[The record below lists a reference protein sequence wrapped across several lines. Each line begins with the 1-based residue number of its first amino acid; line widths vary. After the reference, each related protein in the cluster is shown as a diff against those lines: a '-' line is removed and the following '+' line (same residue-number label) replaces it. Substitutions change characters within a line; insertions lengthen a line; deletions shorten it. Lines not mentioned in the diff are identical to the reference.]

1 MSNIPNKKL
10 SWAYLT
16 IGGVME
22 TVWAVSMKFSE
33 GFTNVPYTII
43 TVAFIL
49 ISLVFLSKGM
59 DGGIPVG
66 TAYAV
71 WVGIGAVGAVI
82 AGIVLLGDP
91 VNMAQVLFIML
102 IIAGIVGLEI
112 TSGKMDKSNVKKGR

>member
-1 MSNIPNKKL
+1 
-10 SWAYLT
+10 
-16 IGGVME
+16 
-22 TVWAVSMKFSE
+22 MKFSE
-33 GFTNVPYTII
+33 GFTHIPYTII
-43 TVAFIL
+43 TVIFIL

-91 VNMAQVLFIML
+91 VNVIQALFIML
-102 IIAGIVGLEI
+102 IIAGIVGLEV
-112 TSGKMDKSNVKKGR
+112 TSGKKEETSSEK

>member
-1 MSNIPNKKL
+1 
-10 SWAYLT
+10 
-16 IGGVME
+16 ME

-91 VNMAQVLFIML
+91 VNIAQVLFIML

-112 TSGKMDKSNVKKGR
+112 TSGKKEESSAEK

>member
-1 MSNIPNKKL
+1 
-10 SWAYLT
+10 
-16 IGGVME
+16 ME

-82 AGIVLLGDP
+82 AGIMLLGDP

-112 TSGKMDKSNVKKGR
+112 TSGKKEESSAEK

>member
-1 MSNIPNKKL
+1 MSNIPNKKQ

-16 IGGVME
+16 IGGVFE

-33 GFTNVPYTII
+33 GFTHIPYTIV

-91 VNMAQVLFIML
+91 VNVIQVLFIML
-102 IIAGIVGLEI
+102 IIAGIVGLEV
-112 TSGKMDKSNVKKGR
+112 TSGKKEETSSEK

>member
-1 MSNIPNKKL
+1 MSNIPSKKQ

-16 IGGVME
+16 IGGVFE

-33 GFTNVPYTII
+33 GFTHRPYTII
-43 TVAFIL
+43 TVIFIL

-91 VNMAQVLFIML
+91 VNVIQALFIML
-102 IIAGIVGLEI
+102 IIAGIVGLEV
-112 TSGKMDKSNVKKGR
+112 TSGKKEETSSEK

>member
-1 MSNIPNKKL
+1 
-10 SWAYLT
+10 
-16 IGGVME
+16 ME

-112 TSGKMDKSNVKKGR
+112 TSGKMDNSNVKKGR

>member
-1 MSNIPNKKL
+1 
-10 SWAYLT
+10 
-16 IGGVME
+16 ME

-112 TSGKMDKSNVKKGR
+112 TSGKKEESSAEK